1 MAEAFT
7 NFLGIVK
14 TGSEKIVIP
23 AATTN
28 NNTSPVGDT
37 TNTGVN
43 KRTLD
48 SIVIVNGLYVSST
61 TTGTAYNMLCSGKDI
76 KNNEDI
82 RFVYKN
88 DDIRKKSESYVMD
101 LLYS

>member
-1 MAEAFT
+1 MLDDTDYDEILQKISLM
-7 NFLGIVK
+7 FLPDVSNLNELVIRKNKK
-14 TGSEKIVIP
+14 T
-23 AATTN
+23 
-28 NNTSPVGDT
+28 TSYKVADI
-37 TNTGVN
+37 
-43 KRTLD
+43 L
-48 SIVIVNGLYVSST
+48 L
-61 TTGTAYNMLCSGKDI
+61 AYNMLCSGKDI